1 MHPVD
6 LVIMSGFTD
15 DGDAARMVSGARRA
29 ITRDLVARA
38 LSVGAF
44 ERIIVST
51 NDAMLVDLLDPPVI
65 VDLDHTEEPFQF
77 GSRLH
82 QLIQKYDIER
92 IVYMGGGAAP
102 LASTDLM
109 RVLAERVGVS
119 DSLLLCNNFYS
130 VDFCAF
136 TPASCLLVAPPPK
149 NDNELGWLL
158 GRRLGL
164 PAEELERNA
173 ETTFDVDT
181 PADLAVLAL
190 HPRTPPHTRTYLE
203 SLNLDLSRLETALD
217 VFSSRGGQALISGR
231 VGSRVLAHLERY
243 SACRTR
249 VFSEERGM
257 RADGRLARG
266 EARSMVAML
275 MDALGVERLFQ
286 EALPQLCDAAFIDD
300 RVLWAH
306 RQVWPSP
313 EDRFNSDLF
322 RVERIQDPFTRAFT
336 QAALNSPIPVILGGH
351 SLVSGGMYVLVETAW
366 ARSERDYD
374 RPVTSLG

>member
-6 LVIMSGFTD
+6 LVIMSGYAD

-51 NDAMLVDLLDPPVI
+51 NDKVLIDVLDTPVI
-65 VDLDHTEEPFQF
+65 VDADYAEERFQF

-82 QLIQKYDIER
+82 QLIQRYDIER
-92 IVYMGGGAAP
+92 MVYMGGGAAP
-102 LASTDLM
+102 LASSELL
-109 RVLAERVGVS
+109 RVLSERVDVS
-119 DSLLLCNNFYS
+119 DSLFLCNNFYS

-136 TPASCLLVAPPPK
+136 TPASSLLIAPPPQ

-158 GRRLGL
+158 GGRLGL
-164 PAEELERNA
+164 PAEELERSA

-181 PADLAVLAL
+181 PVDLAVLAL
-190 HPRTPPHTRTYLE
+190 HPRTPPHTRAYLD
-203 SLNLDLSRLETALD
+203 SLDLDLSRLETALD
-217 VFSSRGGQALISGR
+217 VFCSRGRQVLISGR
-231 VGSRVLAHLERY
+231 VGSRVLALLERE

-266 EARSMVAML
+266 SVRSMVAML

-286 EALPQLCDAAFIDD
+286 EALPQLCNAAFIDD

-306 RQVWPSP
+306 RQIWPSA

-322 RVERIQDPFTRAFT
+322 RVECIEDPFIRAFT
-336 QAALNSPIPVILGGH
+336 QAALNSPVPVILGGH
-351 SLVSGGMYVLVETAW
+351 SLVAGGMYVLVEAAW
-366 ARSERDYD
+366 ARSELDHE
-374 RPVTSLG
+374 RPVTKLG